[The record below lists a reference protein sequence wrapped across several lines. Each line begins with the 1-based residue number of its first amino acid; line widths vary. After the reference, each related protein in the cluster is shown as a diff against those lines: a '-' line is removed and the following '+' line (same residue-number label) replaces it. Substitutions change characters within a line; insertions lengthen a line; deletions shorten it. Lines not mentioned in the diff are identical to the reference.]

1 MITIAEALIFRGQ
14 DELSEN
20 SQLSRLAHIAD
31 LIDRIGAAGDFENH
45 SRDDPLAQNHDLR
58 QRVTGLA
65 RNDIAAGVAESAPRW
80 WRPHHNSTAPTLRL
94 QFKDPLKGPVGSGLD
109 IIMAYDSRGRHLPLA
124 ARPRVGHIGLTGAV
138 AEWLK
143 AAVC

>member
-1 MITIAEALIFRGQ
+1 MNYRKIRK
-14 DELSEN
+14 
-20 SQLSRLAHIAD
+20 LSRLAHIAD
-31 LIDRIGAAGDFENH
+31 LIDRIGAAGDFENR
-45 SRDDPLAQNHDLR
+45 SRDDPLAQNHDRR

-94 QFKDPLKGPVGSGLD
+94 QFKDSLKGPVGSGFD